1 MESIYSKTLSQLE
14 EEMLALNQK
23 KFRATQIYT
32 WIYQKKVL
40 DFNLMSDISLK
51 FIPILNEKY
60 SLELP
65 KRIQTS
71 RSPISPELISLKVE
85 FLGIGVCAKTSI
97 VTNTASSVNLA
108 ERIWPLVK
116 PFT

>member
-51 FIPILNEKY
+51 FIPVLNEKY

-65 KRIQTS
+65 KIVVKQVASDGT
-71 RSPISPELISLKVE
+71 IKLLLELSDGAKVE
-85 FLGIGVCAKTSI
+85 TVLMRYDYG
-97 VTNTASSVNLA
+97 
-108 ERIWPLVK
+108 
-116 PFT
+116 